1 VRGEALSGGL
11 ALGQSKIGDIG
22 ADKGLKAGSIGKV
35 AMHATTGAVYSA
47 ATGASAISGAIGG
60 AASELIA
67 GVMESG
73 SGMNSPP
80 SEKPL
85 TTAQI
90 DAHKSAQDSLN
101 SRIKVTS
108 KLTAAAASLVT
119 GGKAKDINTAINV
132 ADSAI
137 AHNRR
142 LHPKELEYSK
152 ELQKGKTPEEQR
164 RYAAAALSLVEGDKG
179 VGKSD
184 SKLGIIK
191 GLVEQG
197 SGYSK
202 EKNELQS
209 LARSSGD
216 KTAFTYNWSDAA
228 SDFTSRNN
236 EIITRSTGGIKA
248 GLGGV
253 GVVASAGLGATAPA
267 TGGLS
272 GVLAA
277 ASGTASLAYGASGYD
292 QAFGTYTSTEGAKV
306 LQSTSVATGSFAYEK
321 GKELALDA
329 ALATGGAAAI
339 KAIGKIGSK
348 VLQTDVVKNAG
359 VSLQKQKTTVPA
371 IVAEGATSKGIASG
385 NSSKGLSGS
394 GGSAT
399 LPEGKGFV
407 LSEAATK
414 ATPKVTATKKATASS
429 NSPKGARYEAGTAS
443 GGKNLA
449 IVREGDKWFR
459 GTEKNAA
466 KIPKQI
472 ADQLKGKQ
480 FKSFDEFRQNMWKL
494 VAKDSVLSKEFNKG
508 DLNNMKRGLSPEVQ
522 STQYLGK
529 RQVYEIHHRTPINQ
543 GGKVYDVDNLV
554 IATPK
559 YHQSI
564 LDPKYHV
571 GKK

>member
-1 VRGEALSGGL
+1 VVNIGVRGALAGATGEKLTGILRGEALSGGL
-11 ALGQSKIGDIG
+11 ALGQSKIGDIR
-22 ADKGLKAGSIGKV
+22 ADKGLKARSIGKV
-35 AMHATTGAVYSA
+35 AIHATTGAVYSA

-80 SEKPL
+80 SDKPL

-142 LHPKELEYSK
+142 LHPKELEYIK

-216 KTAFTYNWSDAA
+216 KTA
-228 SDFTSRNN
+228 
-236 EIITRSTGGIKA
+236 
-248 GLGGV
+248 L
-253 GVVASAGLGATAPA
+253 
-267 TGGLS
+267 
-272 GVLAA
+272 
-277 ASGTASLAYGASGYD
+277 
-292 QAFGTYTSTEGAKV
+292 
-306 LQSTSVATGSFAYEK
+306 LQ
-321 GKELALDA
+321 
-329 ALATGGAAAI
+329 
-339 KAIGKIGSK
+339 IGK
-348 VLQTDVVKNAG
+348 
-359 VSLQKQKTTVPA
+359 
-371 IVAEGATSKGIASG
+371 
-385 NSSKGLSGS
+385 
-394 GGSAT
+394 
-399 LPEGKGFV
+399 
-407 LSEAATK
+407 
-414 ATPKVTATKKATASS
+414 
-429 NSPKGARYEAGTAS
+429 
-443 GGKNLA
+443 
-449 IVREGDKWFR
+449 
-459 GTEKNAA
+459 
-466 KIPKQI
+466 
-472 ADQLKGKQ
+472 
-480 FKSFDEFRQNMWKL
+480 
-494 VAKDSVLSKEFNKG
+494 
-508 DLNNMKRGLSPEVQ
+508 
-522 STQYLGK
+522 
-529 RQVYEIHHRTPINQ
+529 
-543 GGKVYDVDNLV
+543 
-554 IATPK
+554 
-559 YHQSI
+559 
-564 LDPKYHV
+564 
-571 GKK
+571 